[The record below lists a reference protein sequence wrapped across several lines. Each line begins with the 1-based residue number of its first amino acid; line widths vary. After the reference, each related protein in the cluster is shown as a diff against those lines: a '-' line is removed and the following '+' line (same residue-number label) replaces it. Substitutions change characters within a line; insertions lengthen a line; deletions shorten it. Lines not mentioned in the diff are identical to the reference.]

1 MKKSSYLSERVYN
14 VNPSEINME
23 SLEYWKKILK
33 EEGLQYVKKNHLE
46 YFFGFLNNCSFS
58 SHEKCQHQNFVE
70 MSSKRETCRHEC
82 DEMIFGAFYDPF
94 VQVANKQLRETVT
107 QKRYIKES
115 ILVDFQKSLFN
126 LLNNLC
132 IRTLIY
138 EMYICGQEGL
148 LEGNEF
154 EQYQYYIDHFL
165 KDKQYLNDFF
175 SLYPVLERR
184 INEIIQNTIDIYKE
198 VIERIDTDANEIMR
212 EFNIVESAFIVE
224 HLSTDFSDSHKNGR
238 RVFCVEFVSGEKILY
253 KPRCLQNEIKL
264 QEITNYFYKICNL
277 GSYEYCI
284 LDKGKYGWCEIVTQ
298 KDCESTEEL
307 SRYYQ
312 RIGVILFINYLLEG
326 GDIHFENLIACN
338 EYPVII
344 DAETFIGNIEGD
356 NGKSAT
362 EKVSNLLRKSVL
374 YSGILPFYSWNN
386 AGDAG
391 INMSAISGEEGQK
404 FPIKIPFIINPKS
417 VNMRVVYDYP
427 VSKRNHN
434 LAMLKG
440 KFIQPSEFADK
451 IIQGFKSAY
460 LGAMEHTETLLKI
473 IQQYSELEV
482 RYLIRNTQQYVIV
495 LSSSYHPELL
505 MDGGARNLFFYS
517 LINGNLQNENS
528 KLLIEHE
535 IEDLL
540 SGDIPYFYFR
550 GNKKSI
556 YTWDGREVKNFFS
569 KTALQQIEE
578 NIQYL
583 SYKNLEQQIQY
594 IKITFNMENAGTR
607 KIKNERLKPAL
618 SNNIFKTAEELA
630 KELLCKIGT
639 NAIYSEDGTDVNWI
653 GVKLFGIKEN
663 QWMIQALPNTLY
675 DGTVGINLVFHLYER
690 IYQDKKY
697 HEICDVLDNRILR
710 YIDTISDGKKSIA
723 EFNTGVFCGEGSIL
737 YALNILYEIYD
748 DSKYKLYF
756 DKWLSCM
763 ETIISEDC
771 LFDLI
776 SGNSGIV
783 LVLINMYKKTGTP
796 TYLQKAIQIAEQ
808 LIEDMVT
815 DKGKV
820 GWKSE
825 VVPEVL
831 AGFAHGNSGFIEM
844 FSRLYEVYPQAKYLR
859 VLSRLVEYENSL
871 YSEKNN
877 NWTDLRKFPEE
888 DQNRDQPIAWCHGAA
903 GILLSRL
910 TLYNAIKNSG
920 ETALFQQVIKDISLA
935 KNKLI
940 EDGLHAGFCLC
951 HGNMGNLLILKR
963 YAEIFDDKQVRSICD
978 SRFEQILEFLNEEN
992 ILPTELYNP
1001 GFMTGLS
1008 GIAYALLKYKMP
1020 KLPLLIGVEGIY
1032 DRNEV

>member
-212 EFNIVESAFIVE
+212 EFNIAESAFIVE

-460 LGAMEHTETLLKI
+460 LGAIEHTETLLKI
-473 IQQYSELEV
+473 IQQYNELEG

-675 DGTVGINLVFHLYER
+675 DGTVGINLVFHLYEW

-815 DKGKV
+815 DNGKV

>member
-184 INEIIQNTIDIYKE
+184 INEIIENTIDIYKE

-535 IEDLL
+535 IDDLL

-978 SRFEQILEFLNEEN
+978 SRFEQILEFLNDQN
-992 ILPTELYNP
+992 VLPTELYNP

-1008 GIAYALLKYKMP
+1008 GIAYALLKYTMP
-1020 KLPLLIGVEGIY
+1020 ELPLIIGVEGID
-1032 DRNEV
+1032 DRNKD

>member
-583 SYKNLEQQIQY
+583 SYKKLEQQIQY

-978 SRFEQILEFLNEEN
+978 SRFEQILEFLNDQN
-992 ILPTELYNP
+992 VLPTELYNP

-1008 GIAYALLKYKMP
+1008 GIAYALLKYTMP
-1020 KLPLLIGVEGIY
+1020 ELPLIIGVEGID
-1032 DRNEV
+1032 DRNKD

>member
-505 MDGGARNLFFYS
+505 MDGGERNLFFYS

-978 SRFEQILEFLNEEN
+978 SRFEQILEFLNDQN
-992 ILPTELYNP
+992 VLPTELYNP

-1008 GIAYALLKYKMP
+1008 GIAYALLKYTMP
-1020 KLPLLIGVEGIY
+1020 ELPLIIGVEGID
-1032 DRNEV
+1032 DRNKD

>member
-212 EFNIVESAFIVE
+212 EFNIAESAFIVE

-653 GVKLFGIKEN
+653 GVKLFGVKEN

-978 SRFEQILEFLNEEN
+978 SRFEQIMEFLNDQN
-992 ILPTELYNP
+992 VLPTELYNP

-1008 GIAYALLKYKMP
+1008 GIAYALLKYTMP
-1020 KLPLLIGVEGIY
+1020 ELPLIIGVEGID
-1032 DRNEV
+1032 DRNKD

>member
-783 LVLINMYKKTGTP
+783 LVLINMYKKAGTP

-978 SRFEQILEFLNEEN
+978 SRFEQILEFLNDQN
-992 ILPTELYNP
+992 VLPTELYNP

-1008 GIAYALLKYKMP
+1008 GIAYALLKYTMP
-1020 KLPLLIGVEGIY
+1020 ELPLIIGVEGID
-1032 DRNEV
+1032 DRNKD

>member
-951 HGNMGNLLILKR
+951 CYSAN
-963 YAEIFDDKQVRSICD
+963 
-978 SRFEQILEFLNEEN
+978 
-992 ILPTELYNP
+992 
-1001 GFMTGLS
+1001 
-1008 GIAYALLKYKMP
+1008 
-1020 KLPLLIGVEGIY
+1020 
-1032 DRNEV
+1032 

>member
-70 MSSKRETCRHEC
+70 MSSKREMCRHEC

-212 EFNIVESAFIVE
+212 EFNIAESAFIVE

-473 IQQYSELEV
+473 IQQYNELEG

-978 SRFEQILEFLNEEN
+978 SRFEQILEFLNDQN
-992 ILPTELYNP
+992 VLPTELYNP

-1008 GIAYALLKYKMP
+1008 GIAYALLKYTMP
-1020 KLPLLIGVEGIY
+1020 ELPLIIGVEGID
-1032 DRNEV
+1032 DRNKD

>member
-277 GSYEYCI
+277 GSCEYCI

-978 SRFEQILEFLNEEN
+978 SRFEQILEFLNDQN
-992 ILPTELYNP
+992 VLPTELYNP

-1008 GIAYALLKYKMP
+1008 GIAYALLKYTMP
-1020 KLPLLIGVEGIY
+1020 ELPLIIGVEGID
-1032 DRNEV
+1032 DRNKD

>member
-198 VIERIDTDANEIMR
+198 VIERIDADANEIMR

-978 SRFEQILEFLNEEN
+978 SRFEQILEFLNDQN
-992 ILPTELYNP
+992 VLPTELYNP

-1008 GIAYALLKYKMP
+1008 GIAYALLKYTMP
-1020 KLPLLIGVEGIY
+1020 ELPLIIGVEGID
-1032 DRNEV
+1032 DRNKD